1 MAKTTAKKRPFVQI
15 VGCVAGN
22 LASSVLATRF
32 TPEAGVGLAIM
43 ALACWLFS
51 FYPAEKWIKERFRE
65 APVNS
70 SVAVLFFL
78 GLLTFSRSSERE
90 GLSAGAECDRV
101 IGQAGRLYKFRA
113 CNSERAGQYREF
125 RMCYDSGFA
134 WMIEAHR
141 GRRLAAGETFAAC
154 SYGKLQHAV
163 VSPIVEPRHS
173 EIPLW
178 TTKMV

>member
-78 GLLTFSRSSERE
+78 GLLTFTGVQSARVYQRERS
-90 GLSAGAECDRV
+90 V
-101 IGQAGRLYKFRA
+101 IVSSGKQGGCTNSGPATANGQGSIA
-113 CNSERAGQYREF
+113 NSGCAN
-125 RMCYDSGFA
+125 SGFST
-134 WMIEAHR
+134 
-141 GRRLAAGETFAAC
+141 G
-154 SYGKLQHAV
+154 
-163 VSPIVEPRHS
+163 VSGS
-173 EIPLW
+173 Q
-178 TTKMV
+178 